1 MKLLL
6 DTHVVVWW
14 AEGSPRIPAAW
25 VEAIVDPA
33 NEALVS
39 AASAWEVEI
48 KKRSGKLAFSPTVL
62 EVAADSGFTLLGI
75 SAVDATLAGSL
86 DWDHRDPFD
95 RILAAQSA
103 GLGLTLVTQ
112 DQALLSAP
120 GVRALVADS

>member
-14 AEGSPRIPAAW
+14 AEGSPRIPAEW

-48 KKRSGKLAFSPTVL
+48 KKRSGKLAFSPMVL
-62 EVAADSGFTLLGI
+62 EVAADSGFTLLAI
-75 SAVDATLAGSL
+75 SVEDAILAGSL

-95 RILAAQSA
+95 RLLAAQSA

-120 GVRALVADS
+120 GVRAF